1 MPERHRIFLR
11 SDFRIGRRLAEKSG
25 VEIQSLMCYESGKR
39 KLDNAK
45 LEIILKICIALKCKL
60 KDIIEDEN
68 IKSILEEIDKS
79 C

>member
-1 MPERHRIFLR
+1 MTQKE
-11 SDFRIGRRLAEKSG
+11 LAEKSG

-68 IKSILEEIDKS
+68 IKSMLEEVDKF